1 METFDKKTNV
11 NSENS
16 IKKRKKRIENDIPK
30 LSEIKNLPDFVT
42 LHFKTKTISTVL
54 SLKTLYILDLYLQ
67 FSEQL
72 APTFSKE
79 IHYGSI
85 IDGLTNKL
93 KGNQEF
99 KNYCINNFPEVVEH
113 LF

>member
-1 METFDKKTNV
+1 METFDAKTNV

-30 LSEIKNLPDFVT
+30 LSELKNLPDYVT
-42 LHFKTKTISTVL
+42 LHFKTKTISAVL
-54 SLKTLYILDLYLQ
+54 SLKTLYILDLYLK
-67 FSEQL
+67 FSEKL
-72 APTFSKE
+72 APTLSKD

-85 IDGLTNKL
+85 IDGLTKTL

-99 KNYCINNFPEVVEH
+99 KDYCISNFPEVVEH